1 MYITLRYS
9 QQKNKDNDMAKQK
22 IMDTLK
28 DLVSLCKRR
37 GFIFPGSEIYDG
49 LANTWD
55 YGPYGVELKW
65 NIKNLWW
72 KKFVTTRPDIVGLDS
87 SILLNP
93 KVWMASGHVGN
104 FSDPLVDCK
113 VCNERSRA
121 DHLLE
126 DKLGNGCTA
135 GKNFAEVAAM
145 MKEHAIQCPKCGN
158 RDFTEP
164 RAFNLMF
171 KTEIGVVEGTGNQV
185 YLRPETAQGIFINF
199 KNIAENCRQKLPFG
213 VGQIGKSFRN
223 EITPGNFIFRT
234 REFEQMEMEFF
245 CKPGTEV
252 EWYEYWKKFCMDWL
266 IEIGVSKDKLRMREH
281 AKEELS
287 HYSNGTSDIEYE
299 FPFGWG
305 ELWGIASRTDFDITQ
320 HMENSKQDLR
330 YHDKISNERFV
341 PYVVEPALGADRLA
355 LVLLCD
361 AYDVE
366 TLENG
371 EERTVLHFH
380 PSMAPVKA
388 AVLPL
393 SKDENLMACADNIY
407 KTLIKRWNVEY
418 DETQSIGKRYRRQD
432 ELGTPFCITVDFDT
446 ANDNSVTVRE
456 RDSMKQ
462 ERIKIDE
469 LENYLAGKLL
479 C

>member
-1 MYITLRYS
+1 
-9 QQKNKDNDMAKQK
+9 MAEKK
-22 IMDTLK
+22 KVADSLK
-28 DLVSLCKRR
+28 DIVNLCKRR

-72 KKFVTTRPDIVGLDS
+72 KKFVGTRSDIVGLDS

-93 KVWMASGHVGN
+93 KVWVASGHVGN

-113 VCNERSRA
+113 VCHERSRA

-126 DKLGNGCTA
+126 SKLGNGCTA
-135 GKNFAEVAAM
+135 GKDFAGVAQM
-145 MKEHAIQCPKCGN
+145 MKDNGIQCPKCGSK
-158 RDFTEP
+158 DFTEP

-171 KTEIGVVEGTGNQV
+171 KTEIGVLEGEGAKV

-199 KNIAENCRQKLPFG
+199 KNIADNCRQKIPFG

-252 EWYEYWKKFCMDWL
+252 DWYNYWKQFCMDWL
-266 IEIGVSKDKLRMREH
+266 KEIGIRSDKLRMREH

-287 HYSNGTSDIEYE
+287 HYSNGTSDIEYD

-305 ELWGIASRTDFDITQ
+305 ELWGVASRTNFDLTQ
-320 HMENSKQDLR
+320 HMEHSKCDLR
-330 YHDKISNERFV
+330 YHDKITNEKYIPF
-341 PYVVEPALGADRLA
+341 VVEPALGVDRLL
-355 LVLLCD
+355 LVILTD
-361 AYDVE
+361 AYEVQE
-366 TLENG
+366 LG
-371 EERTVLHFH
+371 EGDTRVVLHFH
-380 PSMAPVKA
+380 PSIAPVKA

-393 SKDENLMACADNIY
+393 SKDEKLMEIADGIY
-407 KTLIKRWNVEY
+407 KGLIKKWNVEY

-432 ELGTPFCITVDFDT
+432 ELGTPFCITVDFET
-446 ANDNSVTVRE
+446 ANDQAVTVRD
-456 RDSMKQ
+456 RDTMKQ
-462 ERIKIDE
+462 DRVPLAE
-469 LENYLAGKLL
+469 LESYLAKKLEG
-479 C
+479 

>member
-1 MYITLRYS
+1 
-9 QQKNKDNDMAKQK
+9 MAKKVQ
-22 IMDTLK
+22 DALK

-37 GFIFPGSEIYDG
+37 GFIFPGSQIYDG

-72 KKFVTTRPDIVGLDS
+72 KKFVTNRPDVVGLDS

-93 KVWMASGHVGN
+93 KVWQASGHVGN

-113 VCNERSRA
+113 VCRERSRA

-126 DKLGNGCTA
+126 EVLGNGCTA
-135 GKNFAEVAAM
+135 GKDFAGVAAM
-145 MKEHAIQCPKCGN
+145 MKEHQIQCPKCGSK
-158 RDFTEP
+158 DFTEP

-171 KTEIGVVEGTGNQV
+171 KTEIGVVEGTGNML
-185 YLRPETAQGIFINF
+185 YMRPETAQGIFINF
-199 KNIAENCRQKLPFG
+199 KNIAESTRQKLPFG

-234 REFEQMEMEFF
+234 REFEQMEMEYF
-245 CKPGTEV
+245 CRPGTEV
-252 EWYEYWKKFCMDWL
+252 EWYEFWKQYCMDWL
-266 IEIGVSKDKLRMREH
+266 AEIGIKTDRLRMREH
-281 AKEELS
+281 AQDELS

-305 ELWGIASRTDFDITQ
+305 ELWGIASRTNFDLTQ
-320 HMENSKQDLR
+320 HMEHSKVDLR
-330 YHDKISNERFV
+330 YHDKVANEKFI
-341 PYVVEPALGADRLA
+341 PYVVEPALGVDRLL
-355 LVLLCD
+355 LVILCD
-361 AYDVE
+361 AYEVE
-366 TLENG
+366 KLENG
-371 EERTVLHFH
+371 EERSVFHFH
-380 PSMAPVKA
+380 PSVAPVKA

-393 SKDENLMACADNIY
+393 SKDPELVEKAEGLY
-407 KTLIKRWNVEY
+407 RKLQKRWTVEF

-432 ELGTPFCITVDFDT
+432 EIGTPYCITVDFGTIGRDG
-446 ANDNSVTVRE
+446 DEKKDLVTIRE

-462 ERIKIDE
+462 VTLPIDE
-469 LENYLAGKLL
+469 VENWLQEKLG
-479 C
+479 

>member
-1 MYITLRYS
+1 
-9 QQKNKDNDMAKQK
+9 MAKKVQ
-22 IMDTLK
+22 DALK

-72 KKFVTTRPDIVGLDS
+72 KKFVTNRPDVVGLDS

-93 KVWMASGHVGN
+93 KVWQASGHVGN

-113 VCNERSRA
+113 VCRERSRA

-126 DKLGNGCTA
+126 EVLGNGCTA
-135 GKNFAEVAAM
+135 GKDFAGVAAM
-145 MKEHAIQCPKCGN
+145 MKEHQIQCPKCGSK
-158 RDFTEP
+158 DFTEP

-171 KTEIGVVEGTGNQV
+171 KTEIGVVEGTGNMV
-185 YLRPETAQGIFINF
+185 YMRPETAQGIFINF
-199 KNIAENCRQKLPFG
+199 KNIAESTRQKLPFG

-234 REFEQMEMEFF
+234 REFEQMEMEYF
-245 CKPGTEV
+245 CRPGTEV
-252 EWYEYWKKFCMDWL
+252 EWYEFWKQYCMDWL
-266 IEIGVSKDKLRMREH
+266 AEIGIKTDRLRMREH
-281 AKEELS
+281 AQDELS

-305 ELWGIASRTDFDITQ
+305 ELWGIASRTNFDLTQ
-320 HMENSKQDLR
+320 HMEHSKVDLR
-330 YHDKISNERFV
+330 YHDKVANEKFI
-341 PYVVEPALGADRLA
+341 PYVVEPALGVDRLL
-355 LVLLCD
+355 LVILCD
-361 AYDVE
+361 AYEVE
-366 TLENG
+366 KLENG
-371 EERTVLHFH
+371 EERSVFHFH
-380 PSMAPVKA
+380 PSVAPVKA

-393 SKDENLMACADNIY
+393 SKDPELVEKAEGLY
-407 KTLIKRWNVEY
+407 RKLQKRWTVEF

-432 ELGTPFCITVDFDT
+432 EIGTPYCITVDFGTIGRDG
-446 ANDNSVTVRE
+446 DEKKDLVTIRE

-462 ERIKIDE
+462 VTLPIDE
-469 LENYLAGKLL
+469 VENWLQEKLG
-479 C
+479 

>member
-1 MYITLRYS
+1 
-9 QQKNKDNDMAKQK
+9 MAKKVQ
-22 IMDTLK
+22 DALK
-28 DLVSLCKRR
+28 DIVSLCKRR

-55 YGPYGVELKW
+55 YGPYGVELKR

-72 KKFVTTRPDIVGLDS
+72 KKFVTSRHDVVGLDS

-93 KVWMASGHVGN
+93 RVWVASGHVGN

-113 VCNERSRA
+113 ACRERFRA
-121 DHLLE
+121 DQLLE
-126 DKLGNGCTA
+126 EKLGDGCTA
-135 GKNFAEVAAM
+135 GKNFKEIAQM
-145 MKEHAIQCPKCGN
+145 MIDHQIECPSCSKS
-158 RDFTEP
+158 DWTEP

-171 KTEIGVVEGTGNQV
+171 QTEIGVVEGTGNKV
-185 YLRPETAQGIFINF
+185 YLRPETAQGIFVDF
-199 KNIAENCRQKLPFG
+199 RNIVDNVRPKIPFG

-234 REFEQMEMEFF
+234 REFEQMELEFF
-245 CKPGTEV
+245 CEPGTET
-252 EWYEYWKKFCMDWL
+252 EWYDFWRKYCFDWL
-266 IEIGVSKDKLRMREH
+266 IKDLGVNEAKLRMREH

-287 HYSNGTSDIEYE
+287 HYSNGTSDVEYE

-305 ELWGIASRTDFDITQ
+305 ELWGIASRTNYDLTQ
-320 HMENSKQDLR
+320 HQNESKVKQEYYDAVNNKR
-330 YHDKISNERFV
+330 YI
-341 PYVVEPALGADRLA
+341 PYVVEPSLGVERLL

-366 TLENG
+366 KLDNG

-380 PSMAPVKA
+380 PTVAPVKA

-393 SKDENLMACADNIY
+393 VKKGKVKEKAEEIFQ
-407 KTLIKRWNVEY
+407 KLIKRWNVEY

-446 ANDNSVTVRE
+446 VGEGESDASKLGYVTVRE

-462 ERIKIDE
+462 ELVAIE
-469 LENYLAGKLL
+469 NLESYLFEKLG
-479 C
+479 

>member
-1 MYITLRYS
+1 
-9 QQKNKDNDMAKQK
+9 MAKKVQ
-22 IMDTLK
+22 DALK

-65 NIKNLWW
+65 NIKSLWW
-72 KKFVTTRPDIVGLDS
+72 KKFVTNRPDIVGLDS

-93 KVWMASGHVGN
+93 KVWEASGHVGN

-113 VCNERSRA
+113 VCRERSRA

-126 DKLGNGCTA
+126 EKLGNGCTA
-135 GKNFAEVAAM
+135 GKDFAGVAQM
-145 MKEHAIQCPKCGN
+145 MKDNAIQCPKCGSK
-158 RDFTEP
+158 DFTEP

-171 KTEIGVVEGTGNQV
+171 KTEIGVVEGTGNMV
-185 YLRPETAQGIFINF
+185 YMRPETAQGIFINF
-199 KNIAENCRQKLPFG
+199 KNIVDNCRQKLPFG

-245 CKPGTEV
+245 CRPGTEV
-252 EWYEYWKKFCMDWL
+252 EWYDFWKKYCMEWL
-266 IEIGVSKDKLRMREH
+266 GEIGIKQDRLRMREH
-281 AKEELS
+281 AKDELS

-305 ELWGIASRTDFDITQ
+305 ELWGIASRTNFDLTQ
-320 HMENSKQDLR
+320 HMDKSKVDLR
-330 YHDKISNERFV
+330 YHDKITNEKFI
-341 PYVVEPALGADRLA
+341 PYVVEPALGVDRLL

-361 AYDVE
+361 AYEVE
-366 TLENG
+366 KLENG
-371 EERTVLHFH
+371 EERSVFHFH
-380 PSMAPVKA
+380 PSIAPVKA

-393 SKDENLMACADNIY
+393 SKDAE
-407 KTLIKRWNVEY
+407 LIEKAEGLFRKLQKRWNVEF

-432 ELGTPFCITVDFDT
+432 EIGTPYCITIDFGTIGRDG
-446 ANDNSVTVRE
+446 DEKKDLVTIRE

-462 ERIKIDE
+462 VTMHIDE
-469 LENYLAGKLL
+469 VEKWLEGKLSV
-479 C
+479 

>member
-1 MYITLRYS
+1 
-9 QQKNKDNDMAKQK
+9 MAKKVQ
-22 IMDTLK
+22 DALR

-37 GFIFPGSEIYDG
+37 GIIFPGSEIYDG

-55 YGPYGVELKW
+55 YGPYGVELKK
-65 NIKNLWW
+65 NIKDLWW
-72 KKFVTTRPDIVGLDS
+72 KKFVSSREDIVGLDS

-93 KVWMASGHVGN
+93 RVWEASGHVKS

-113 VCNERSRA
+113 VCRERSRA

-126 DKLGNGCTA
+126 DKLGPGIAA
-135 GKNFAEVAAM
+135 GKNFTEIAEM
-145 MKEHAIQCPKCGN
+145 MKANAIQCPKCGSK
-158 RDFTEP
+158 DWTEP
-164 RAFNLMF
+164 RSFNLMF

-199 KNIAENCRQKLPFG
+199 KNIADNCRQKIPFG
-213 VGQIGKSFRN
+213 VGQVGKSFRN

-245 CKPGTEV
+245 CKPGTEQ
-252 EWYEYWKKFCMDWL
+252 EWYAYWKNFCMEWL
-266 IEIGVSKDKLRMREH
+266 GEIGLHKEKLRIREH
-281 AKEELS
+281 SKEELS

-305 ELWGIASRTDFDITQ
+305 ELWGIASRTNFDLTQ
-320 HMENSKQDLR
+320 HIEHSKVDLR
-330 YHDKISNERFV
+330 YHDKVANEKYVPFV
-341 PYVVEPALGADRLA
+341 IEPALGVDRLLLA
-355 LVLLCD
+355 LLCD

-366 TLENG
+366 KTETG
-371 EERTVLHFH
+371 EDRNVFRFH
-380 PSMAPVKA
+380 PSIAPVKA

-393 SKDENLMACADNIY
+393 SKDDELMAVARDLY
-407 KTLIKRWNVEY
+407 KKLLKKWPVEY

-432 ELGTPFCITVDFDT
+432 EIGTPYCITVDFGTVGRDGE
-446 ANDNSVTVRE
+446 DKKGLVTIRE

-462 ERIKIDE
+462 DIVR
-469 LENYLAGKLL
+469 LEEVEGWLGRL
-479 C
+479 

>member
-1 MYITLRYS
+1 
-9 QQKNKDNDMAKQK
+9 MAKKVQ
-22 IMDTLK
+22 DALK
-28 DLVSLCKRR
+28 DIVSLCKRR

-55 YGPYGVELKW
+55 YGPYGIELKR

-72 KKFVTTRPDIVGLDS
+72 KKFVSSRSDVLGLDS

-93 KVWMASGHVGN
+93 KVWVASGHVGN

-113 VCNERSRA
+113 ACRERFRA
-121 DHLLE
+121 DQLLE
-126 DKLGNGCTA
+126 EKLSDGAAA
-135 GKNFAEVAAM
+135 GKNFEEIDAM
-145 MKEHAIQCPKCGN
+145 MKEHAIECPSCGKS
-158 RDFTEP
+158 DWTEP

-171 KTEIGVVEGTGNQV
+171 QTEIGVVEGAGNKV

-199 KNIAENCRQKLPFG
+199 KNIMDNVRPKIPFG

-234 REFEQMEMEFF
+234 REFEQMELEFF
-245 CKPGTEV
+245 CEPGTEV
-252 EWYEYWKKFCMDWL
+252 EWYNYWKSFCMKWL
-266 IEIGVSKDKLRMREH
+266 VEELGVTENKIRLREH

-305 ELWGIASRTDFDITQ
+305 ELWGIASRTDYDLKQHQAHSRVKQEYFDAV
-320 HMENSKQDLR
+320 NNKR
-330 YHDKISNERFV
+330 YI
-341 PYVVEPALGADRLA
+341 PYVVEPSLGVDRLL

-361 AYDVE
+361 AYEVE
-366 TLENG
+366 KLEND
-371 EERTVLHFH
+371 ERTVMHFH
-380 PSMAPVKA
+380 PSIAPVKA

-393 SKDENLMACADNIY
+393 VKKGKVKEKAEEIFQ
-407 KTLIKRWNVEY
+407 KLIKRWNVEY

-432 ELGTPFCITVDFDT
+432 ELGTPYCITVDFDT
-446 ANDNSVTVRE
+446 VGEGESDASKLGYVTVRE

-462 ERIKIDE
+462 ELVKIED
-469 LENYLAGKLL
+469 LEAYLAEKIGY
-479 C
+479 

>member
-1 MYITLRYS
+1 
-9 QQKNKDNDMAKQK
+9 MAKKVQ
-22 IMDTLK
+22 DALK
-28 DLVSLCKRR
+28 DIVSLCKRR

-55 YGPYGVELKW
+55 YGPYGIELKR

-72 KKFVTTRPDIVGLDS
+72 KKFVSSRSDVLGLDS

-93 KVWMASGHVGN
+93 KVWVASGHVGN

-113 VCNERSRA
+113 ACRERFRA
-121 DHLLE
+121 DQLLE
-126 DKLGNGCTA
+126 EKLGDGAAA
-135 GKNFAEVAAM
+135 GKNFEEIDAM
-145 MKEHAIQCPKCGN
+145 MKEHAIKYPSYGKS
-158 RDFTEP
+158 DWTEP

-171 KTEIGVVEGTGNQV
+171 QTEIGVVEGAGNKV

-199 KNIAENCRQKLPFG
+199 KNIMDNVRPKIPFG

-234 REFEQMEMEFF
+234 REFEQMELEFF
-245 CKPGTEV
+245 CEPGTEV
-252 EWYEYWKKFCMDWL
+252 EWYNYWKSFCMKWL
-266 IEIGVSKDKLRMREH
+266 VEELGVTENKIRLREH

-305 ELWGIASRTDFDITQ
+305 EPS
-320 HMENSKQDLR
+320 
-330 YHDKISNERFV
+330 
-341 PYVVEPALGADRLA
+341 LGVDRLL

-361 AYDVE
+361 AYEVE
-366 TLENG
+366 KLEND
-371 EERTVLHFH
+371 ERTVMHFH
-380 PSMAPVKA
+380 PSIAPVKA

-393 SKDENLMACADNIY
+393 VKKGKVKEKAEEIFQ
-407 KTLIKRWNVEY
+407 KLIKRWNVEY

-432 ELGTPFCITVDFDT
+432 ELGTPYCITVDFDT
-446 ANDNSVTVRE
+446 VGEGESDASKLGYVTVRE

-462 ERIKIDE
+462 ELVKIED
-469 LENYLAGKLL
+469 LETYLAEKIGY
-479 C
+479 

>member
-1 MYITLRYS
+1 
-9 QQKNKDNDMAKQK
+9 MAEKK
-22 IMDTLK
+22 KVADSLK
-28 DLVSLCKRR
+28 EIVSLCKRR

-72 KKFVTTRPDIVGLDS
+72 KKFVGSRSDIVGLDS

-93 KVWMASGHVGN
+93 KVWVASGHVGS

-113 VCNERSRA
+113 ACHERCRA

-126 DKLGNGCTA
+126 EKLGNGCTA
-135 GKNFAEVAAM
+135 GKDFAGVAQM
-145 MKEHAIQCPKCGN
+145 MKDHAIQCPKCGSK
-158 RDFTEP
+158 DFTEP

-171 KTEIGVVEGTGNQV
+171 KTEVGVLEGEGNKV

-199 KNIAENCRQKLPFG
+199 KNIADNCRQKIPFG

-245 CKPGTEV
+245 CKPGSEG
-252 EWYEYWKKFCMDWL
+252 EWYSYWKQYCMDWL
-266 IEIGVSKDKLRMREH
+266 KDIGVHMDKVRLREH
-281 AKEELS
+281 SKEELS
-287 HYSNGTSDIEYE
+287 FYSNGTSDIEYL

-305 ELWGIASRTDFDITQ
+305 ELWGIASRTNYDLTQ
-320 HMENSKQDLR
+320 HIEHSKCDLR
-330 YHDKISNERFV
+330 YHDKVANEKYIPF
-341 PYVVEPALGADRLA
+341 VVEPALGVDRLL
-355 LVLLCD
+355 LVLLVD
-361 AYDVE
+361 AYE
-366 TLENG
+366 EQPLENG
-371 EERTVLHFH
+371 ETRTVLHFH
-380 PSMAPVKA
+380 PSIAPIKA

-393 SKDENLMACADNIY
+393 SKDEKLMETADGIY
-407 KTLIKRWNVEY
+407 RGLLKKWNVEY

-432 ELGTPFCITVDFDT
+432 ELGTPFCITVDFET
-446 ANDNSVTVRE
+446 ANDQAVTVRD
-456 RDSMKQ
+456 RDTMKQ
-462 ERIKIDE
+462 DRVKIEE
-469 LENYLAGKLL
+469 LDSYLSKKMEG
-479 C
+479 

>member
-1 MYITLRYS
+1 
-9 QQKNKDNDMAKQK
+9 MAKKVQ
-22 IMDTLK
+22 DALK

-37 GFIFPGSEIYDG
+37 GIIFPGSEIYDG

-55 YGPYGVELKW
+55 YGPYGVELKK
-65 NIKNLWW
+65 NIKDLWW
-72 KKFVTTRPDIVGLDS
+72 KKFVSCREDIVGLDS

-93 KVWMASGHVGN
+93 RVWVASGHVGS

-113 VCNERSRA
+113 VCKERARA

-126 DKLGNGCTA
+126 DKLGSGAAA
-135 GKNFAEVAAM
+135 GKNFAEIAEM
-145 MKEHAIQCPKCGN
+145 MKANAIQCPKCGSK
-158 RDFTEP
+158 DWTEP
-164 RAFNLMF
+164 RSFNLMF

-199 KNIAENCRQKLPFG
+199 KNITDNCRQKIPFG

-245 CKPGTEV
+245 CKPGSEQ
-252 EWYEYWKKFCMDWL
+252 EWYEYWKKFCMEWL
-266 IEIGVSKDKLRMREH
+266 TEIGIRKEKLRMREH
-281 AKEELS
+281 SKEELS

-305 ELWGIASRTDFDITQ
+305 ELWGIASRTDYDLTQ
-320 HMENSKQDLR
+320 HIKESKVDLR
-330 YHDKISNERFV
+330 YHDKITNEKYIPF
-341 PYVVEPALGADRLA
+341 VVEPALGVDRL
-355 LVLLCD
+355 LLTLLCD

-366 TLENG
+366 KTETG
-371 EERTVLHFH
+371 EDRTVFHFH
-380 PSMAPVKA
+380 PSIAPVKA
-388 AVLPL
+388 AILPL
-393 SKDENLMACADNIY
+393 SKDEQLMAVAEELY
-407 KTLIKRWNVEY
+407 KKLLKRWPVEY

-432 ELGTPFCITVDFDT
+432 EIGTPYCITIDFGTIGKDGE
-446 ANDNSVTVRE
+446 DKKGLVTIRE

-462 ERIKIDE
+462 DIVKIE
-469 LENYLAGKLL
+469 EVEGWLISHI
-479 C
+479 CPPHI